1 MALWF
6 EANQGNKDV
15 TLVSVL
21 TGCEWSVIQLGH
33 PGTVQKVV
41 KNIICRKH
49 KKRQKKESIFS
60 EPFNFNLT

>member
-6 EANQGNKDV
+6 ETIEGNKGV

-49 KKRQKKESIFS
+49 KKPEVGI
-60 EPFNFNLT
+60 